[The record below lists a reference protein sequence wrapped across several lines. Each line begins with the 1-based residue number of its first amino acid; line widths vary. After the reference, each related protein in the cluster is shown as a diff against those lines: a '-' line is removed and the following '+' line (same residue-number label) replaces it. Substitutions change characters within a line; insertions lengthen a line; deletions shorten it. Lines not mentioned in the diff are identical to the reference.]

1 MMMFA
6 LLMDQRFQ
14 EDKQTTGNDIL
25 YYITVELGHVV
36 MENDGGSVSLCG
48 SATTDYQGQV
58 K

>member
-1 MMMFA
+1 MMFA

-25 YYITVELGHVV
+25 YYITMELGHDV
-36 MENDGGSVSLCG
+36 MENDGDPVSLCG